1 MSSQAAATATAK
13 ILTVDSTELYL
24 AALNSPDSTLS
35 FPPIPSSFPPSK
47 LIPNSRFLID
57 SFRHPSTTFSAA
69 YFLSHFH
76 SDHYSGLSPSW
87 SRGIIFCSHLTSL
100 LLIQT
105 LKIPPHFIFPLPLND
120 PVVIDGCEVILIDA
134 NHCPGAVQFL
144 FKVPTKN
151 GSFER
156 YVHTG
161 DFRYCNSMK
170 LNSYLNGFVGCDA
183 IFLDTTYCDP
193 KFVFPSQEESID
205 YVVSVVDG
213 IGKEFEKKRV
223 LFLVATYVVGK
234 EKILVEVARR
244 CQRKICVDGWK
255 MGILGVLGYGDDGVF
270 TEDESESNVHVVGWN
285 VLGETWPYFRPNFVR
300 MKEIMVEKGYEK
312 VVGFVPTGWTYEVK
326 RNKFAVRSKDSFE
339 VHLVPYSE
347 HSNYDEL
354 REYVK
359 FLKPKKV
366 IPTVGMDIEKLDS
379 KHADKMR
386 KHFAGLVDEMANKKD
401 FLMGFHHGNGE
412 NMEKVEVDASA
423 GLNEEQDLEI
433 KQNILEMDTVES
445 NDVDITLND
454 PSSLHKPD
462 SQDLTIPSEEERER
476 IIEEFRDCLPK
487 WVTRDQILDLI
498 GSSRWNIVEA
508 VSTFCEREIELYEQV
523 AVCRTSDSASQATS
537 SNNSMSLSNSGP
549 FRSCTHESVSFHVS
563 QTSKSRSLKLSVR
576 SNISP
581 GKRKKN
587 TENKLNKKVKGN
599 SKLESSASKQPTIT
613 SFFGKLLADDT
624 KGDRSGVKI
633 EECSKGENSFP
644 NNLTKSYVEKI
655 DQFIHIVNA
664 NESSRNYVAT
674 LLEKTQGDINK
685 ALDIYY
691 SKPQVN
697 HGENTENFVPSSTST
712 EVPSCSNDSSVTKKK
727 NVPEESRCLVDSSLQ
742 RQPMANVETTLVSLP
757 SDKYKPIDHACW
769 KSGQPAP
776 YIHLARTFDLVG
788 GQKGK
793 IKAISML
800 CNMFRSLLALSPEDV
815 LPAVYLCTNK
825 IAADHENIELNIGG
839 SLVTSA
845 LEEACGTNRSKIRDM
860 YNEIGDLGDVAQAC
874 RQTQTLLAPP
884 PPLLIRDVYAVL
896 RKISVQTGSGS
907 TIRKK
912 NLIVNLMRSC
922 REKEM
927 KFLVRTLVRNLR
939 IGAMMKTIL
948 PALAQAVFMNS
959 SLNLYH
965 EGSADSLKEKL
976 QDISAAV
983 IEVYNVLP
991 NLDLIVP
998 SLMKEGIAFSSS
1010 TLSMVPGIPIKPM
1023 LAKYDGQ
1030 RAQIHKLADGS
1041 VRVFSRN
1048 GDETTL
1054 RFPDLINT
1062 IKESSKPAAQTFI
1075 LDAEVVAIDRKN
1087 GYKLMSFQELS
1098 SRERGSKDSLI
1109 TVNTIKVDICVFVF
1123 DIMFAN
1129 GEQSITYN
1137 LATLIVEHFSS
1148 RPKVYRFSS
1157 RYEALYLKMHLY
1169 LEQLALLFMLLLSYF
1184 SFNFK
1189 NMIESSIT
1197 GLKDL
1202 FYDEK
1207 LGHFEY
1213 AKEIAVEANDACLT
1227 SEPTLT
1233 RINAFLDDALHFSCE
1248 GIMVK
1253 SLDTD
1258 AGYFPSKRGD
1268 TWLKVKRDYVE
1279 GLNDSLDL
1287 VPIGAWHG
1295 NGRKAGWYSPFLM
1308 ACYNPDTE
1316 DFQSVCRVMSGF
1328 SDSFYKE
1335 MKEFF
1340 SGDRILAKKPTYY
1353 QTAEVPDMWFSPA
1366 LVWEIRGADFTVSP
1380 VHQAAIGLVHPSRGI
1395 SIRFPRYICSVSDR
1409 NPEECSTAADI
1420 AEMFHSQTRKMDVI
1434 VEH

>member
-1 MSSQAAATATAK
+1 MSSQSTASATKTLA
-13 ILTVDSTELYL
+13 LDSTQLYL
-24 AALNSPDSTLS
+24 TALNSPNSSLS
-35 FPPIPSSFPPSK
+35 FPPISSSFPPSK
-47 LIPNSRFLID
+47 LIPNTRFLID
-57 SFRHPSTTFSAA
+57 FFRHSTTTPFSAA

-87 SRGIIFCSHLTSL
+87 SKGIIFCSYLTSL

-161 DFRYCNSMK
+161 DCRYCNSMK
-170 LNSYLNGFVGCDA
+170 LNSYLNEFVGCDA

-193 KFVFPSQEESID
+193 KFVFPSQEESVD
-205 YVVSVVDG
+205 YVVSVVDR
-213 IGKEFEKKRV
+213 IGKGFEKKKV

-234 EKILVEVARR
+234 EKILVEVAWR
-244 CQRKICVDGWK
+244 CKRKICVDGRK
-255 MGILGVLGYGDDGVF
+255 MEILRVLGYGDDGVF
-270 TEDESESNVHVVGWN
+270 TEDESESDLHVVGWN

-326 RNKFAVRSKDSFE
+326 PNKFSVRSKDTFE
-339 VHLVPYSE
+339 IHLVPYSE
-347 HSNYDEL
+347 HSNYNEL

-379 KHADKMR
+379 KNCDKLR

-401 FLMGFHHGNGE
+401 FLMGFNCANCE
-412 NMEKVEVDASA
+412 SVEKSEMDASG
-423 GLNEEQDLEI
+423 GLNEEKDMERQ
-433 KQNILEMDTVES
+433 QNILEMKAVES
-445 NDVDITLND
+445 NDVDITLNE
-454 PSSLHKPD
+454 SSSVHKPD
-462 SQDLTIPSEEERER
+462 SQYSTIPSEEERER
-476 IIEEFRDCLPK
+476 IIEEFGNVLPK

-498 GSSRWNIVEA
+498 SSSRWNIVEA
-508 VSTFCEREIELYEQV
+508 VSNFYEREIELYEQV
-523 AVCRTSDSASQATS
+523 SAFRTSDSASQASS
-537 SNNSMSLSNSGP
+537 SNNSVSLSNLGP
-549 FRSCTHESVSFHVS
+549 FKSNTSESVSIHLS
-563 QTSKSRSLKLSVR
+563 QASKSRSLKLPVQ

-587 TENKLNKKVKGN
+587 TEKKLNKKVKSN
-599 SKLESSASKQPTIT
+599 SKLQPSGSKQPTIT
-613 SFFGKLLADDT
+613 SFFSKCLADDS
-624 KGDRSGVKI
+624 KGGRNGKKI
-633 EECSKGENSFP
+633 EECPQGENTLPS
-644 NNLTKSYVEKI
+644 NLTKSFEEKI
-655 DQFIHIVNA
+655 DQFIQIINA
-664 NESSRNYVAT
+664 NESSRNHVAT

-691 SKPQVN
+691 RNPEAN
-697 HGENTENFVPSSTST
+697 HGENTENMIV
-712 EVPSCSNDSSVTKKK
+712 SCKSVQVQSYTNDWSVSK
-727 NVPEESRCLVDSSLQ
+727 NEHVPEESRCMVDSSLQ
-742 RQPMANVETTLVSLP
+742 RQEVGNVDTTLVSLP
-757 SDKYKPIDHACW
+757 PDEYKPIEHACW
-769 KSGQPAP
+769 RSGQSAP

-793 IKAISML
+793 IKATSMF
-800 CNMFRSLLALSPEDV
+800 CNMFRSLLVLSPEDV

-825 IAADHENIELNIGG
+825 IAAEHENIELNIGG

-845 LEEACGTNRSKIRDM
+845 LEEACGTKRSKIRDM
-860 YNEIGDLGDVAQAC
+860 YNEMGDLGDVAQAC
-874 RQTQTLLAPP
+874 WQTQTLLAPSP
-884 PPLLIRDVYAVL
+884 ALLIRDVFSVL

-907 TIRKK
+907 TMRKK
-912 NLIVNLMRSC
+912 NLIVNLMHSC

-939 IGAMMKTIL
+939 IGAMMKTVL
-948 PALAQAVFMNS
+948 PALAQAVVMNS
-959 SLNLYH
+959 SVNLCH
-965 EGSADSLKEKL
+965 EGTVDNLKGKL
-976 QDISAAV
+976 QELSAAV
-983 IEVYNVLP
+983 TEAYNVLP
-991 NLDLIVP
+991 NLDLLVP

-1023 LAKYDGQ
+1023 LAKITNGVPEVLKLIQNKAFTCEYKYDGQ
-1030 RAQIHKLADGS
+1030 RAQIHKLADGA
-1041 VRVFSRN
+1041 VHVFSRN

-1062 IKESSKPAAQTFI
+1062 IKESCKPNAQTFI

-1087 GYKLMSFQELS
+1087 GHKLMSFQELS

-1109 TVNTIKVDICVFVF
+1109 TVEKIKVDICIFVF
-1123 DIMFAN
+1123 DIMFVN
-1129 GEQSITYN
+1129 GEQ
-1137 LATLIVEHFSS
+1137 
-1148 RPKVYRFSS
+1148 
-1157 RYEALYLKMHLY
+1157 
-1169 LEQLALLFMLLLSYF
+1169 LLDFPLRQRR
-1184 SFNFK
+1184 K
-1189 NMIESSIT
+1189 C
-1197 GLKDL
+1197 LKDL
-1202 FYDEK
+1202 FHDEK

-1213 AKEIAVEANDACLT
+1213 AKAITVEADDACLT
-1227 SEPTLT
+1227 SEATLT
-1233 RINAFLDDALHFSCE
+1233 RINSFLEDALQFSCE

-1258 AGYFPSKRGD
+1258 AGYLPSKRGD

-1279 GLNDSLDL
+1279 GLRDSLDL

-1295 NGRKAGWYSPFLM
+1295 NGRKAGWHSPFLM
-1308 ACYNPDTE
+1308 ACYNADTE

-1328 SDSFYKE
+1328 SDSFYEE

-1340 SGDRILAKKPTYY
+1340 SGDKILAKKPAYY
-1353 QTAEVPDMWFSPA
+1353 QTAEVPDMWFSPE

-1395 SIRFPRYICSVSDR
+1395 SIRFPRFIRSVSDR

-1420 AEMFHSQTRKMDVI
+1420 AEMFHSQTRKMNVT

>member
-1 MSSQAAATATAK
+1 MSSQTATK
-13 ILTVDSTELYL
+13 ILTVNSSELYL
-24 AALNSPDSTLS
+24 AALNSPHSTLS

-87 SRGIIFCSHLTSL
+87 SGGIIFCSHLTSL

-105 LKIPPHFIFPLPLND
+105 LKILPDFIFPLPLND
-120 PVVIDGCEVILIDA
+120 PVEIDGCEVILIDA

-170 LNSYLNGFVGCDA
+170 LNTYLNGFVGCDA

-193 KFVFPSQEESID
+193 KFIFPSQEESID
-205 YVVSVVDG
+205 YVVGVVDG

-244 CQRKICVDGWK
+244 CQRKICVDGRK

-270 TEDESESNVHVVGWN
+270 TEDESESDVHVVGWN

-326 RNKFAVRSKDSFE
+326 RNKFAVRSKDSLE
-339 VHLVPYSE
+339 IHLVPYSE
-347 HSNYDEL
+347 HSNYNEL

-401 FLMGFHHGNGE
+401 FLMGFHRGNAE
-412 NMEKVEVDASA
+412 NMEKVEVDAIA
-423 GLNEEQDLEI
+423 GLNEEQGLEI
-433 KQNILEMDTVES
+433 KQNILEMETVES

-454 PSSLHKPD
+454 SSSLHKRD

-476 IIEEFRDCLPK
+476 IIEEFQDCLPK

-523 AVCRTSDSASQATS
+523 SACRTSDSASQTTS
-537 SNNSMSLSNSGP
+537 SNNSMSLSSSGP
-549 FRSCTHESVSFHVS
+549 FRSSTHESVSFHLS
-563 QTSKSRSLKLSVR
+563 QASKSPSLKLSVR

-587 TENKLNKKVKGN
+587 TENKSNKKLKSN
-599 SKLESSASKQPTIT
+599 SKSESSGSKQPTIT
-613 SFFGKLLADDT
+613 SFFSKLLADDA
-624 KGDRSGVKI
+624 KGDRSRVKI
-633 EECSKGENSFP
+633 EEGPKGENSFP

-691 SKPQVN
+691 SKPQMN
-697 HGENTENFVPSSTST
+697 HGENTENLVASSKSVR
-712 EVPSCSNDSSVTKKK
+712 VPSCTIDSSVSKKK
-727 NVPEESRCLVDSSLQ
+727 NVPEESRCLADSSLQ
-742 RQPMANVETTLVSLP
+742 RQPMEYVETTLVSLP
-757 SDKYKPIDHACW
+757 PDKYKPIDHACW

-793 IKAISML
+793 IKATSML

-860 YNEIGDLGDVAQAC
+860 YNDIGDLGDVAQAC

-912 NLIVNLMRSC
+912 NLIVNLMCSC

-927 KFLVRTLVRNLR
+927 KFLVRTLIRNLR

-948 PALAQAVFMNS
+948 PALAQAVCMNS

-991 NLDLIVP
+991 NLVLHFHHQP
-998 SLMKEGIAFSSS
+998 C
-1010 TLSMVPGIPIKPM
+1010 
-1023 LAKYDGQ
+1023 Q
-1030 RAQIHKLADGS
+1030 W
-1041 VRVFSRN
+1041 
-1048 GDETTL
+1048 
-1054 RFPDLINT
+1054 
-1062 IKESSKPAAQTFI
+1062 
-1075 LDAEVVAIDRKN
+1075 
-1087 GYKLMSFQELS
+1087 FQE
-1098 SRERGSKDSLI
+1098 
-1109 TVNTIKVDICVFVF
+1109 
-1123 DIMFAN
+1123 
-1129 GEQSITYN
+1129 
-1137 LATLIVEHFSS
+1137 
-1148 RPKVYRFSS
+1148 
-1157 RYEALYLKMHLY
+1157 YLLNQCLQK
-1169 LEQLALLFMLLLSYF
+1169 LL
-1184 SFNFK
+1184 
-1189 NMIESSIT
+1189 T
-1197 GLKDL
+1197 G
-1202 FYDEK
+1202 
-1207 LGHFEY
+1207 
-1213 AKEIAVEANDACLT
+1213 
-1227 SEPTLT
+1227 
-1233 RINAFLDDALHFSCE
+1233 
-1248 GIMVK
+1248 
-1253 SLDTD
+1253 
-1258 AGYFPSKRGD
+1258 
-1268 TWLKVKRDYVE
+1268 
-1279 GLNDSLDL
+1279 
-1287 VPIGAWHG
+1287 
-1295 NGRKAGWYSPFLM
+1295 
-1308 ACYNPDTE
+1308 
-1316 DFQSVCRVMSGF
+1316 FQKC
-1328 SDSFYKE
+1328 
-1335 MKEFF
+1335 
-1340 SGDRILAKKPTYY
+1340 
-1353 QTAEVPDMWFSPA
+1353 
-1366 LVWEIRGADFTVSP
+1366 
-1380 VHQAAIGLVHPSRGI
+1380 
-1395 SIRFPRYICSVSDR
+1395 
-1409 NPEECSTAADI
+1409 
-1420 AEMFHSQTRKMDVI
+1420 
-1434 VEH
+1434 

>member
-1 MSSQAAATATAK
+1 M
-13 ILTVDSTELYL
+13 
-24 AALNSPDSTLS
+24 
-35 FPPIPSSFPPSK
+35 
-47 LIPNSRFLID
+47 
-57 SFRHPSTTFSAA
+57 
-69 YFLSHFH
+69 
-76 SDHYSGLSPSW
+76 
-87 SRGIIFCSHLTSL
+87 
-100 LLIQT
+100 
-105 LKIPPHFIFPLPLND
+105 
-120 PVVIDGCEVILIDA
+120 
-134 NHCPGAVQFL
+134 
-144 FKVPTKN
+144 KV
-151 GSFER
+151 
-156 YVHTG
+156 
-161 DFRYCNSMK
+161 
-170 LNSYLNGFVGCDA
+170 NSYLNGFVGCDG

-193 KFVFPSQEESID
+193 KFVFPSQKESVD
-205 YVVSVVDG
+205 YVVSVVDS
-213 IGKEFEKKRV
+213 IGKEFENKRV
-223 LFLVATYVVGK
+223 LFLVATYVIGK
-234 EKILVEVARR
+234 ERILVEVARR
-244 CQRKICVDGWK
+244 CNRKVCVDGRK
-255 MGILGVLGYGDDGVF
+255 MGILRILGYGDDGVF
-270 TEDESESNVHVVGWN
+270 TEDESESDVHVVGWN

-339 VHLVPYSE
+339 IHLVPYSE

-401 FLMGFHHGNGE
+401 FLMGFHRGNCESG
-412 NMEKVEVDASA
+412 EKVEMDVTA
-423 GLNEEQDLEI
+423 GLDYEQDLET
-433 KQNILEMDTVES
+433 KQNILETEIDESSVLDT
-445 NDVDITLND
+445 TLND
-454 PSSLHKPD
+454 LSSLDKCD
-462 SQDLTIPSEEERER
+462 LEVLTIPTEEERER
-476 IIEEFRDCLPK
+476 IVGEFRDCLPK

-498 GSSRWNIVEA
+498 SSSRWNIVEA
-508 VSTFCEREIELYEQV
+508 VSSFYERETELYEQV
-523 AVCRTSDSASQATS
+523 PACRVSDSASQGS
-537 SNNSMSLSNSGP
+537 SPNTIMLLSNSGP
-549 FRSCTHESVSFHVS
+549 FKSSTSESVSIHLS
-563 QTSKSRSLKLSVR
+563 QASKSPSLKLSVR
-576 SNISP
+576 SNVSP
-581 GKRKKN
+581 RKRKKK
-587 TENKLNKKVKGN
+587 TEKKSNKKVKSN
-599 SKLESSASKQPTIT
+599 SKLESSGSKQPTIT
-613 SFFGKLLADDT
+613 SFFGKVLAGEN
-624 KGDRSGVKI
+624 KGGGTVQKI
-633 EECSKGENSFP
+633 EECPKDENTLSSDF
-644 NNLTKSYVEKI
+644 TKSYVEKL
-655 DQFIHIVNA
+655 DQFIQITNA

-691 SKPQVN
+691 SKPELN
-697 HGENTENFVPSSTST
+697 HGENSERVAVSSISLQ
-712 EVPSCSNDSSVTKKK
+712 VQSCIDDCSIAKKE
-727 NVPEESRCLVDSSLQ
+727 NVPEESRCKVDLVLQ
-742 RQPMANVETTLVSLP
+742 RQPTENVDVTLVSLP
-757 SDKYKPIDHACW
+757 PDKYKPIDHACW
-769 KSGQPAP
+769 RSGQPAP
-776 YIHLARTFDLVG
+776 YVHLARTFDLVG
-788 GQKGK
+788 AQKGK
-793 IKAISML
+793 IKATSML

-845 LEEACGTNRSKIRDM
+845 LEEACGTNRSKIREM
-860 YNEIGDLGDVAQAC
+860 YNDIGDLGDVAQAF

-884 PPLLIRDVYAVL
+884 PPLLIRDVFSVV

-907 TIRKK
+907 TTRKK

-948 PALAQAVFMNS
+948 PALAQAVVMHS

-965 EGSADSLKEKL
+965 EGNADSLKEKL
-976 QDISAAV
+976 QDVSTAV
-983 IEVYNVLP
+983 IEAYNVLP
-991 NLDLIVP
+991 TLDMIVP
-998 SLMKEGIAFSSS
+998 SLMKEGISFSSS
-1010 TLSMVPGIPIKPM
+1010 TLSITPGIPIKPM
-1023 LAKYDGQ
+1023 LAKITNGVPEVLKLFQNKAFTCEYKYDGQ
-1030 RAQIHKLADGS
+1030 RAQIHKLPNGA
-1041 VRVFSRN
+1041 VRVYSRN
-1048 GDETTL
+1048 GDETTS

-1062 IKESSKPAAQTFI
+1062 IKESCKPAAQTFI

-1087 GYKLMSFQELS
+1087 NNKIMSFQELS

-1109 TVNTIKVDICVFVF
+1109 TVDKIKVDICIFVF

-1129 GEQSITYN
+1129 GEQ
-1137 LATLIVEHFSS
+1137 LLGFPL
-1148 RPKVYRFSS
+1148 RQRRKC
-1157 RYEALYLKMHLY
+1157 LK
-1169 LEQLALLFMLLLSYF
+1169 E
-1184 SFNFK
+1184 
-1189 NMIESSIT
+1189 
-1197 GLKDL
+1197 L

-1207 LGHFEY
+1207 FGHFEY
-1213 AKEIAVEANDACLT
+1213 AKEITVEANDACLT
-1227 SEPTLT
+1227 REATLT
-1233 RINAFLDDALHFSCE
+1233 RINSFLEDALNFSCE

-1340 SGDRILAKKPTYY
+1340 SGDRILAKKPAYY
-1353 QTAEVPDMWFSPA
+1353 QTAEVPDMWFSPE
-1366 LVWEIRGADFTVSP
+1366 LVWAIIGANFTVSP

-1395 SIRFPRYICSVSDR
+1395 SIRFPRFKRTVSDR
-1409 NPEECSTAADI
+1409 NPEECSTSAEI
-1420 AEMFHSQTRKMDVI
+1420 AEMFRSQNRGMDVTA
-1434 VEH
+1434 EH

>member
-1 MSSQAAATATAK
+1 MSCQSATAK
-13 ILTVDSTELYL
+13 TLTLYSTQLYL
-24 AALNSPDSTLS
+24 TALNSRNSTLS
-35 FPPIPSSFPPSK
+35 FPPIPSSIPPSK
-47 LIPNSRFLID
+47 LIPNTRFLID
-57 SFRHPSTTFSAA
+57 SFRHCSTSFSAA

-87 SRGIIFCSHLTSL
+87 SKGIIFCSHLTSL
-100 LLIQT
+100 LLIQA
-105 LKIPPHFIFPLPLND
+105 LKIPPHFIFALPLND
-120 PVVIDGCEVILIDA
+120 PVVLDGCEVILIDA

-144 FKVPTKN
+144 FKVPAKN

-161 DFRYCNSMK
+161 DCRYFNSMK

-183 IFLDTTYCDP
+183 IFLDTTYCHP
-193 KFVFPSQEESID
+193 KFVFPSQEESVD
-205 YVVSVVDG
+205 YVVGVIDR
-213 IGKEFEKKRV
+213 IERECEQKRI

-234 EKILVEVARR
+234 EKILVEIARR
-244 CQRKICVDGWK
+244 CERKICVDRRK
-255 MGILGVLGYGDDGVF
+255 MEILRVLGYGDDGAF
-270 TEDESESNVHVVGWN
+270 TEDESESDVHVVGWN
-285 VLGETWPYFRPNFVR
+285 VLGETWPYFRPNFAR

-326 RNKFAVRSKDSFE
+326 RNKFAVRCKDTFE
-339 VHLVPYSE
+339 IHLVPYSE

-379 KHADKMR
+379 KHADKLR
-386 KHFAGLVDEMANKKD
+386 KHFSGLVDEMANKKD
-401 FLMGFHHGNGE
+401 FLMGFHRGNCE
-412 NMEKVEVDASA
+412 SVEKTEMDAINIA
-423 GLNEEQDLEI
+423 ALNEEKVI
-433 KQNILEMDTVES
+433 GIRQNVLEMKTVKS
-445 NDVDITLND
+445 NDIDTTWND
-454 PSSLHKPD
+454 SSSVHKPD
-462 SQDLTIPSEEERER
+462 SHDTTIPNEEERER
-476 IIEEFRDCLPK
+476 IIEELWDCLPK

-498 GSSRWNIVEA
+498 SSSRWNIVEA
-508 VSTFCEREIELYEQV
+508 VSNFYEREIELYEQV
-523 AVCRTSDSASQATS
+523 SAFRNSDPASQASS
-537 SNNSMSLSNSGP
+537 SNKSVSLLNPGP
-549 FRSCTHESVSFHVS
+549 FRSSTHESVSIHLS
-563 QTSKSRSLKLSVR
+563 QASKTASLKLSVR
-576 SNISP
+576 SNISS

-587 TENKLNKKVKGN
+587 TENKSNKKVKNN
-599 SKLESSASKQPTIT
+599 SKLESSGSKQATIT
-613 SFFGKLLADDT
+613 SFFSKLLADDLR
-624 KGDRSGVKI
+624 GDRTDKKY
-633 EECSKGENSFP
+633 EEGPQGENTLPS
-644 NNLTKSYVEKI
+644 NLTKSYVDKI
-655 DQFIHIVNA
+655 DQFIQIINA

-674 LLEKTQGDINK
+674 LLEKSQGDINK
-685 ALDIYY
+685 ALDLYY
-691 SKPQVN
+691 GNPQVN
-697 HGENTENFVPSSTST
+697 HLENPENLVNKS
-712 EVPSCSNDSSVTKKK
+712 VQVQSCSNDCSLSK
-727 NVPEESRCLVDSSLQ
+727 NKQMPEESGSMADSSLR
-742 RQPMANVETTLVSLP
+742 RQPAENVDTNLVSLP
-757 SDKYKPIDHACW
+757 PDKYKPIEHACW
-769 KSGQPAP
+769 RRGQPAP
-776 YIHLARTFDLVG
+776 YVHLARTFDLVG

-793 IKAISML
+793 IKATSML

-845 LEEACGTNRSKIRDM
+845 LEEACGNNRSKIREM
-860 YNEIGDLGDVAQAC
+860 YNDMGDLGDVAQAC

-884 PPLLIRDVYAVL
+884 PPLLIKDVFSVL
-896 RKISVQTGSGS
+896 QKISLQTGTGS
-907 TIRKK
+907 TMRKK

-948 PALAQAVFMNS
+948 PALAQAVAMNS
-959 SLNLYH
+959 SLNLYD
-965 EGSADSLKEKL
+965 EGTADSLKEKL
-976 QDISAAV
+976 QDLSAAV
-983 IEVYNVLP
+983 IEAYNVLP
-991 NLDLIVP
+991 NLDLVVP

-1023 LAKYDGQ
+1023 LAKITNGVPQVLKLFQNKAFTCEYKYDGQ
-1030 RAQIHKLADGS
+1030 RAQIHKLADGE

-1048 GDETTL
+1048 GDETTS

-1062 IKESSKPAAQTFI
+1062 IKEFCKPDAQTFI

-1087 GYKLMSFQELS
+1087 GHKLMSFQELS

-1109 TVNTIKVDICVFVF
+1109 TVDRIKVDICVFVF

-1129 GEQSITYN
+1129 GEQ
-1137 LATLIVEHFSS
+1137 
-1148 RPKVYRFSS
+1148 
-1157 RYEALYLKMHLY
+1157 
-1169 LEQLALLFMLLLSYF
+1169 LLGLPLRQRR
-1184 SFNFK
+1184 K
-1189 NMIESSIT
+1189 R
-1197 GLKDL
+1197 LKDL
-1202 FYDEK
+1202 FHDEK

-1213 AKEIAVEANDACLT
+1213 AKEIKVEANDACFT
-1227 SEPTLT
+1227 SDATLT
-1233 RINAFLDDALHFSCE
+1233 RINSFLEDAFQFSCE

-1258 AGYFPSKRGD
+1258 AGYLPSKRGD
-1268 TWLKVKRDYVE
+1268 SWLKVKRDYVE
-1279 GLNDSLDL
+1279 GLGDSLDL
-1287 VPIGAWHG
+1287 VPIAAWYG

-1340 SGDRILAKKPTYY
+1340 SGDRILAKKPAYY
-1353 QTAEVPDMWFSPA
+1353 QTAEVPDVWFSPE

-1395 SIRFPRYICSVSDR
+1395 SIRFPRFVRSVLDR
-1409 NPEECSTAADI
+1409 NPEECSRAADI
-1420 AEMFHSQTRKMDVI
+1420 AEMFHSQTRKMDVRD
-1434 VEH
+1434 ER

>member
-255 MGILGVLGYGDDGVF
+255 MGILAVLGYGDDGVF

-727 NVPEESRCLVDSSLQ
+727 NVPEESRCLADSSLQ

-845 LEEACGTNRSKIRDM
+845 LEEACGTSRSKIRDM

-1023 LAKYDGQ
+1023 LAKITNGVPEVLKLFQNKAFTCEYKYDGQ

-1129 GEQSITYN
+1129 GEQ
-1137 LATLIVEHFSS
+1137 
-1148 RPKVYRFSS
+1148 
-1157 RYEALYLKMHLY
+1157 
-1169 LEQLALLFMLLLSYF
+1169 LLGFPLRQRR
-1184 SFNFK
+1184 K
-1189 NMIESSIT
+1189 C
-1197 GLKDL
+1197 LKDL